1 MKLHVEKYVS
11 RDDFYL
17 CKDEQGKE
25 HRLDLQVDAEPEIK
39 EKGRDSLVGRD
50 VEIGR
55 IQCYIGIGVN
65 VRLLPEGAT
74 P

>member
-1 MKLHVEKYVS
+1 MKLHVERYNEP
-11 RDDFYL
+11 DDYYE
-17 CKDEQGKE
+17 CKDEQGNM
-25 HRLDLQVDAEPEIK
+25 HRLDLWVDGSLNLLPSEGDI
-39 EKGRDSLVGRD
+39 LVGRD
-50 VEIGR
+50 IEIGH